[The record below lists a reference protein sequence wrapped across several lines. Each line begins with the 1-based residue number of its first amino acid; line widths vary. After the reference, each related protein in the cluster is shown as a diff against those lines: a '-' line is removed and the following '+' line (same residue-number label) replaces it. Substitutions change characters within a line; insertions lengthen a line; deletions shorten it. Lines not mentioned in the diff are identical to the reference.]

1 MGGLFIQR
9 LENGPAG
16 VPGDSGRTIAELR
29 YMADTQGIPIGTKLT
44 NAIISPDGHYVLAT
58 SIRRNPLVYGCNYP
72 LGNPGRVDSPPVP
85 LAQFATSTDTVSFVK
100 CMSNIGISGLS
111 VTLSNLWGADNQPY
125 MGGQRTITTPGT
137 TGGNPGNAL
146 LTNSWPQ
153 CIVLGKGETITLPAI
168 LPNPLTEA
176 LEASVLG
183 LTLPAGKAAVDTAL
197 FNNVAQL
204 DAAIA
209 DVFKN
214 HKGGGCLWGPNAG
227 FSAAP
232 IVQPQTMATYT
243 ASNGNMYM
251 FSAGVGQPVEQV
263 RLTQDATGATH
274 YNTRTY
280 FSGENGITT
289 GIGVAPDMNF
299 TTAGSVNTLGVAT
312 PAAGATGSGSLIVMV
327 DSSGLGLAAQENM
340 TRVPLCEDF

>member
-1 MGGLFIQR
+1 M
-9 LENGPAG
+9 NN
-16 VPGDSGRTIAELR
+16 V
-29 YMADTQGIPIGTKLT
+29 
-44 NAIISPDGHYVLAT
+44 
-58 SIRRNPLVYGCNYP
+58 
-72 LGNPGRVDSPPVP
+72 
-85 LAQFATSTDTVSFVK
+85 
-100 CMSNIGISGLS
+100 GISGLT
-111 VTLSNLWGADNQPY
+111 VTLSNVWGADNQPY

-137 TGGNPGNAL
+137 SGGNPGNQL
-146 LTNSWPQ
+146 LTNSWPA

-183 LTLPAGKAAVDTAL
+183 LTLPAGKAAVDTQL
-197 FNNVAQL
+197 FANVAQL

-209 DVFKN
+209 DVFTN
-214 HKGGGCLWGPNAG
+214 HKGGGCIWGPNAG

-251 FSAGVGQPVEQV
+251 FSAGVGQPVSQV
-263 RLTQDATGATH
+263 RLTQDTTGATH
-274 YNTRTY
+274 YNSRTY

-289 GIGVAPDMNF
+289 GVGVAPDMNF
-299 TTAGSVNTLGVAT
+299 AGPGQVNTLGQT
-312 PAAGATGSGSLIVMV
+312 PVGTTGSGSLIVMV